1 MGEKFEAFKGFLFE
15 NILGIATEYGGNLL
29 KEQGTELITN
39 QALQIGANVAIDAGV
54 SMVPAIGNAISSFRT
69 NKQIANLQ
77 ILIDELFKRSDE
89 MSRAFS
95 EQTEENKKV
104 LDQIFD
110 TFFQSA
116 INSDQEDKIK
126 FMVSG
131 YSKLLKVANPS
142 FDVAYLYFN
151 VLDSI
156 TILDIEVLKLMYPL
170 WAMENPEEFKA
181 PDSYEDVLDKF
192 NIDIPQYNAVKNH
205 LMRVGLVEDQY
216 DSASQKDMKKVE
228 EAIQDIVKSLKSIEN
243 AIDGKSKRINK
254 LTNKSNFKLKAK
266 TKLKISK
273 FGRDFVDFFLMNQQE
288 TL

>member
-1 MGEKFEAFKGFLFE
+1 MGEKFKAFKGFLFE

-29 KEQGTELITN
+29 KEQGTELIAN
-39 QALQIGANVAIDAGV
+39 RALQIGTNVAIDAGV

-89 MSRAFS
+89 MSQAFS
-95 EQTEENKKV
+95 NQSEENKKV

-126 FMVSG
+126 YMVVG
-131 YSKLLKVANPS
+131 YSEILKVDNPS
-142 FDVAYLYFN
+142 FDIAYLYYN

-156 TILDIEVLKLMYPL
+156 TILDIDVLKLMYSVRRI
-170 WAMENPEEFKA
+170 ETPEGFNA
-181 PDSYEDVLDKF
+181 PSSYEEILNTFHIDVA
-192 NIDIPQYNAVKNH
+192 QYNAVRNH

-216 DSASQKDMKKVE
+216 DSVSQKDMKKVE
-228 EAIQDIVKSLKSIEN
+228 EAIKDIVKSLKSVEK
-243 AIDGKSKRINK
+243 AITGKSKKINE
-254 LTNKSNFKLKAK
+254 LTNKSNFKVQA
-266 TKLKISK
+266 TTRLKISR
-273 FGRDFVDFFLMNQQE
+273 FGRDFVEFFLMNQK
-288 TL
+288 